1 MALSNDQGVVLGD
14 VISSCKIFDIL
25 AKISYLNL
33 AGFDINDIWRGLDSA
48 YLIFSLGTG
57 CITAM

>member
-1 MALSNDQGVVLGD
+1 MWDKFYLKEVALSNDQGVVLGD

-33 AGFDINDIWRGLDSA
+33 AGFDINDI
-48 YLIFSLGTG
+48 
-57 CITAM
+57 